1 MISTMHRLIF
11 ALSLV
16 FILLAP
22 GTAQAGTRL
31 GIDVLADNDFSI
43 LKGKRI
49 GLVTNQTG
57 VDGSGTKTRVV
68 LKKHANLVALYT
80 PEHGLDGTEKAGVYV
95 SSRRDPI
102 TGVMAHSLY
111 GPTRKPTAAM
121 LKGIDVLVYDM
132 QDIGCR
138 SYTYIS
144 TMIKCMEAAGEHGL
158 EFVVL
163 DRPNP
168 LGGNRIEGPGMESQ
182 WISFI
187 GQVPTPYVH
196 GMTAGEIARMANA
209 LGWASPRCN
218 LKVVEMR
225 GWSRGMVWADTGL
238 SWVRPSPNIPHADSS
253 AYYVATGLVGELPV
267 NVGCG
272 GPLPFEIFASRGVN
286 SERLTAHM
294 KGLGLKGV
302 SFSPY
307 PVGVRIKLSNRSDT
321 DLTALNVHLLVQAHR
336 MGGSLFARAKS
347 GQINLFYKGYGSA
360 NIRKQVESGMSAEKI
375 IAGWQSGVSRFRS
388 ARQPYLIY

>member
-1 MISTMHRLIF
+1 MYRHLF
-11 ALSLV
+11 ALTCSLV
-16 FILLAP
+16 LLI
-22 GTAQAGTRL
+22 GLTAQAGTRL

-43 LKGKRI
+43 LKGKRV

-57 VDGSGTKTRVV
+57 VNGSGTKTRVV
-68 LKKHANLVALYT
+68 LKKHVNLVALYT
-80 PEHGLDGTEKAGVYV
+80 PEHGLDGTEKAGAYV
-95 SSRRDPI
+95 SSRRDPV

-111 GPTRKPTAAM
+111 GPTRKPTASM

-144 TMIKCMEAAGEHGL
+144 TMIKCMEAAGANGL

-168 LGGNRIEGPGMESQ
+168 LGGNRIEGPGMEKQ

-196 GMTAGEIARMANA
+196 GMTVGEIARMANA
-209 LGWASPRCN
+209 LGWSSPRCN
-218 LKVVEMR
+218 VKVVEMR

-267 NVGCG
+267 DIGAG
-272 GPLPFEIFASRGVN
+272 GPLPFEIFVSSGIDPD
-286 SERLTAHM
+286 RLTAHM
-294 KGLGLKGV
+294 KGLEIKGV

-307 PVGVRIKLSNRSDT
+307 PKGVRLKLSNRSDT
-321 DLTALNVHLLVQAHR
+321 DLTAINVHLLIQANR

-347 GQINLFYKGYGSA
+347 DQLNLFYKGYGSSD
-360 NIRKQVESGMSAEKI
+360 IRKQVESGVSAEKI

>member
-1 MISTMHRLIF
+1 MQRIVFAFICTVVLLISQAAR
-11 ALSLV
+11 
-16 FILLAP
+16 
-22 GTAQAGTRL
+22 AGTRL

-43 LKGKRI
+43 LKGKRV
-49 GLVTNQTG
+49 GLITNQTG

-68 LKKHANLVALYT
+68 LKKHVNLVALYT
-80 PEHGLDGTEKAGVYV
+80 PEHGLDGTEKAGKYV
-95 SSRRDPI
+95 SSRRDPV

-111 GPTRKPTAAM
+111 GPTRKPSAAM
-121 LKGIDVLVYDM
+121 LKGVDVLVFDM
-132 QDIGCR
+132 QDIGSR

-144 TMIKCMEAAGEHGL
+144 TMIKCMEAAGANGL

-168 LGGNRIEGPGMESQ
+168 LGGNRIEGPGMEPQ

-196 GMTAGEIARMANA
+196 GMTVGELARMANA

-225 GWSRGMVWADTGL
+225 GWTRGMVWADTGL
-238 SWVRPSPNIPHADSS
+238 RWVRPSPNIPHDDSS

-267 NVGCG
+267 DIGAG
-272 GPLPFEIFASRGVN
+272 GPLPFEIFASSGID

-307 PVGVRIKLSNRSDT
+307 PKGVRLKLSNRSDT
-321 DLTALNVHLLVQAHR
+321 DLTAINVHLLVQANR

-347 GQINLFYKGYGSA
+347 DQLDLFYKGYGSS
-360 NIRKQVESGMSAEKI
+360 NIRKQVESGMSPEKI
-375 IAGWQSGVSRFRS
+375 IAGWQSGISRFRS